1 MTARAHTACLLA
13 GFAVL
18 LAGCGGGGSTTTI
31 SGRPA
36 SANGF
41 TTYQGRHY
49 ELSVPPWKPFVNQ
62 AATGRIST
70 AWSTPGTGNFV
81 ILAIDDPHPD
91 VNLDTAAKT
100 SAQASRHGYH
110 VTKQTVV
117 PAKVPGAKAA
127 RLITDYGPHGVGY
140 YRAYP
145 QKDANLIVTTQRGAM
160 INVLVVAHGPGN
172 PDPMSVI
179 DSFRL
184 TG

>member
-1 MTARAHTACLLA
+1 MTARAGAVWPVVA
-13 GFAVL
+13 FAIL

-31 SGRPA
+31 SGRTT
-36 SANGF
+36 SANAF

-49 ELSVPPWKPFVNQ
+49 ALSVPPWKPFVNQ
-62 AATGRIST
+62 SPTGRIST

-81 ILAIDDPHPD
+81 ILVTDDPHPE
-91 VNLDTAAKT
+91 VSLDTAANT
-100 SAQASRHGYH
+100 SAQASRTGYH

-117 PAKVPGAKAA
+117 PAKVAGAQAA

-140 YRAYP
+140 YQAYP
-145 QKDANLIVTTQRGAM
+145 QKDANLIVTTPRGVM
-160 INVLVVAHGPGN
+160 INLLVVAHGTGN